1 MLSWFRQRVSGGG
14 ASAVSASK
22 TGAKA
27 RARRAPSGDA
37 ELFDEE
43 FQRRLEYLAI
53 VSRRIYNGRMRAER
67 RSKKTGA
74 GIEFADHREYVP
86 GDDFRYLDWNVYQ
99 RTGRLLLR
107 LFEEEEDLS
116 VYVLVDASRSMG
128 MGDPPKLTYA
138 KQLAAA
144 FAYVALANLDRVSVL
159 TFDASMSARLAPT
172 RGKNRIFK
180 VFDFLRDVQA
190 KGETHMGDALR
201 TFAAQNKRHGVAILI
216 SDLYDPA
223 GFEAGINQLR
233 FAKFEPFV
241 LQVFDPAEVRPE
253 LNGDVRLVDRETG
266 EHREV
271 TITPRLLEKYA
282 EAHAAYRKRIED
294 FCTQKHVAYQAIETS
309 TPFDEAVLGVLRRGG
324 LLG

>member
-1 MLSWFRQRVSGGG
+1 MLSWFRRKAAAG
-14 ASAVSASK
+14 AGTSPAP
-22 TGAKA
+22 A
-27 RARRAPSGDA
+27 RARRAPSANGD
-37 ELFDEE
+37 LFDEE

-116 VYVLVDASRSMG
+116 VYVLVDSSRSMG
-128 MGDPPKLTYA
+128 MGDPPKLDYA

-159 TFDASMSARLAPT
+159 TFDSGMHARLAPT

-180 VFDFLRDVQA
+180 VFDFLRDVVPE
-190 KGETHMGDALR
+190 GETQMGESLR
-201 TFAAQNKRHGVAILI
+201 TFAAQNKRRGVAILI

-253 LNGDVRLVDRETG
+253 INGDVRLVDHETG
-266 EHREV
+266 EYREV

-282 EAHAAYRKRIED
+282 EAHASYRKRIED
-294 FCTQKHVAYQAIETS
+294 FCTKKHVAYQAVQTDV
-309 TPFDEAVLGVLRRGG
+309 PFDEAVLSVLRRGG

>member
-1 MLSWFRQRVSGGG
+1 MLGWFKKEPAATAAKKG
-14 ASAVSASK
+14 AR
-22 TGAKA
+22 G
-27 RARRAPSGDA
+27 RAPVREGQD
-37 ELFDEE
+37 LFDEE
-43 FQRRLEYLAI
+43 FQRRLEYLSI

-116 VYVLVDASRSMG
+116 VYVLVDTSRSMG
-128 MGDPPKLTYA
+128 MGDPPKLDYA

-159 TFDASMSARLAPT
+159 TFNSGMAGRLAPT

-180 VFDFLRDVQA
+180 VFDFLRDA
-190 KGETHMGDALR
+190 KADGETKTDESLR
-201 TFAAQNKRHGVAILI
+201 TFAAQHKRRGVAILI

-233 FAKFEPFV
+233 YAKFEPFV
-241 LQVFDPAEVRPE
+241 LQIFDPEEVRPA
-253 LNGDVRLVDRETG
+253 LHGDVRLVDHETG
-266 EHREV
+266 EHREITV
-271 TITPRLLEKYA
+271 TPRLLEKY
-282 EAHAAYRKRIED
+282 ERAHLAYRKRIED
-294 FCTQKHVAYQAIETS
+294 FCTKKHVAYQAIQTDV
-309 TPFDEAVLGVLRRGG
+309 PFDEAVLGVLRRGG